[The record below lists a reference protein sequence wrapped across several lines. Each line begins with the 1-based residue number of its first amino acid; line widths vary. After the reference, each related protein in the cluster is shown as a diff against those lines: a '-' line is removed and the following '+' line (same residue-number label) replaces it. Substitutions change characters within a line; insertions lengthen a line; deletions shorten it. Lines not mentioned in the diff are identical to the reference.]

1 MPIPKKPATAKK
13 KPQPQPQPIR
23 DEEAA
28 AAMAA
33 LLRTARREADAEL
46 YGAYCA
52 GFSQA
57 LAGTSCAGLSPSE
70 ELDVR
75 EVVAYAMGLSH
86 GTEARA
92 TPMTASTRLLHLVD
106 VVDAV
111 DDYMASTR

>member
-1 MPIPKKPATAKK
+1 MPTPKKTPTTAKK
-13 KPQPQPQPIR
+13 NPRPAA
-23 DEEAA
+23 AA

-92 TPMTASTRLLHLVD
+92 TPTAASTWLLHLVD
-106 VVDAV
+106 VVCAV
-111 DDYMASTR
+111 SDYMASTP